1 MGGRALGQRSS
12 NLPAELN
19 SFIGRR
25 QELREV
31 KRLLGTAR
39 LLTLTG
45 SGGAGKTRLALRA
58 AAEMARGFPD
68 GAWLVPLAPVQDP
81 LLVSEAVFRALGAQD
96 LSAGWSVSA
105 LSDYLAGKRLLLV
118 LDNCEHLL
126 DACAVLAGA
135 LLKNCPDLQLLAT
148 SRQALGVAGEARMV
162 VPPMPVPAGEAVP
175 VEQVL
180 GSEAVWLFSERAAA
194 VVPGFAV
201 DADNAGPVLQLCRRL
216 DGIPLALE
224 LAAVRLGAL
233 SLDQLNHGLAGE
245 LSILGSAHRDAEAR
259 QQTLEAT
266 IGWSYRLL
274 DQAERVLWARLSV
287 FAGGFD
293 ADAAAE
299 VCSGTPVPPGRV
311 AEILGALVEK
321 SVLKRDLRGGNAA
334 RYWLLDTLR
343 QFGRQRL
350 REMGEQA
357 TVQERH
363 LQWISGLARP
373 LAAFDGHQPELFRR
387 LDTERDNLWAA
398 LDFCAKQPAHADIAG
413 QMALHLIIYWGSRG
427 SVGDVRRVLTAIIDA
442 VPENSRARARLL
454 VLVAIVAVIQNEW
467 DACYALAGQIRQ
479 MATLHKDY
487 ELMVWSFYAEA
498 LPLFMSGRAAEA
510 FERGESAVSLARTMQ
525 DRPLNSIM
533 TESFCP
539 LLVAAGQ
546 LDRATELGEPVL
558 AEARERGEMW
568 GRGYLLNALCQV
580 RWRHGD
586 TELAE
591 AMAREAAVCK
601 HALQDQA
608 GLQAVLETLAWMTA
622 GRGAHERAAM
632 LLGCAEQVRQA
643 SGLPFQELYQGQ
655 QHDESVALATRALG
669 QHAFDAAYQR
679 GLVMTVDDALG
690 LATTGERSQPPK
702 PTPTRPTTASL
713 LTRREREIAG
723 LIAEELTTREIA
735 ARLFVSERTVEAH
748 VTHMFNKLGV
758 NSRAQLTRWLAGTAG
773 AGSAEPAKDS

>member
-1 MGGRALGQRSS
+1 MDRARKPRTSG
-12 NLPAELN
+12 LPAELT
-19 SFIGRR
+19 SFVGRR
-25 QELREV
+25 SELREV
-31 KRLLGTAR
+31 KQLLATTR

-58 AAEMARGFPD
+58 AAEMARGFPE
-68 GAWLVPLAPVQDP
+68 GVWLVPLAPVQDP

-96 LSAGWSVSA
+96 QSARWSISA

-126 DACAVLAGA
+126 DACAVLAGT

-148 SRQALGVAGEARMV
+148 SRQALGVAGEARMLI
-162 VPPMPVPAGEAVP
+162 PPMSVPAGETVP

-201 DADNAGPVLQLCRRL
+201 GADNAGPVLQLCRRL

-233 SLDQLNHGLAGE
+233 SLDQLNQGLASE
-245 LSILGSAHRDAEAR
+245 LSVLGGANRGAEDR

-274 DQAERVLWARLSV
+274 DEAERALWARLSV

-293 ADAAAE
+293 ADAASE
-299 VCSGTPVPPGRV
+299 VCSGTPVLPERV

-350 REMGEQA
+350 REMGEE
-357 TVQERH
+357 TSTQERH

-373 LAAFDGHQPELFRR
+373 LNAFDAHQPELFRR

-398 LDFCAKQPAHADIAG
+398 LDFCVKQPAHADTAG
-413 QMALHLIIYWGSRG
+413 QMAMHLIIYWASRG
-427 SVGDVRRVLTAIIDA
+427 SFGDVRRVLTAVSEA
-442 VPENSRARARLL
+442 APQNSLARARLL
-454 VLVAIVAVIQNEW
+454 LLVAALALIQNDW
-467 DACYALAGQIRQ
+467 DAVSALAGEVRR
-479 MATLHKDY
+479 MATPLKDY
-487 ELMVWSFYAEA
+487 ELMAWSLNVET
-498 LPLFMSGRAAEA
+498 LPLFMSGQVAEA
-510 FERGESAVSLARTMQ
+510 IERGESAVSLADTMQ
-525 DRPLNSIM
+525 DRPLNLAV
-533 TESFCP
+533 TASFCHV
-539 LLVAAGQ
+539 LVAAGQ
-546 LDRATELGEPVL
+546 LDRAVEVGEPAL
-558 AEARERGEMW
+558 AEARKRGEMW
-568 GRGYLLNALCQV
+568 ARGYLLIALCQA
-580 RWRHGD
+580 RWRQGD
-586 TELAE
+586 TELAA
-591 AMAREAAVCK
+591 AMAREGAACK
-601 HALQDQA
+601 HALDDQA

-622 GRGAHERAAM
+622 GRGAHDRAAM

-643 SGLPFQELYQGQ
+643 CGMPFQELYQRQ

-669 QHAFDAAYQR
+669 QKAFDSAYQR

-690 LATTGERSQPPK
+690 MAATGELQQPPRPK
-702 PTPTRPTTASL
+702 PAGRGTASP
-713 LTRREREIAG
+713 LTRREQEIAG

-735 ARLFVSERTVEAH
+735 ARLFLSERTVEAH

-758 NSRAQLTRWLAGTAG
+758 NSRPQLARWLASTAA
-773 AGSAEPAKDS
+773 AGSAEPGKHS

>member
-1 MGGRALGQRSS
+1 MDRARQPRTCG
-12 NLPAELN
+12 LPAEPT
-19 SFIGRR
+19 SFVGRR
-25 QELREV
+25 SELREV
-31 KRLLGTAR
+31 KRLLATTR

-68 GAWLVPLAPVQDP
+68 GTWLVPLAPVQDP
-81 LLVSEAVFRALGAQD
+81 LLVSEAVFRALGVQD
-96 LSAGWSVSA
+96 QSARWSVSV

-126 DACAVLAGA
+126 DACAVLAGT
-135 LLKNCPDLQLLAT
+135 LLKNCPQLQLLAT
-148 SRQALGVAGEARMV
+148 SRQALGVAGEARMA

-180 GSEAVWLFSERAAA
+180 ASEAVWLFSERAAA

-201 DADNAGPVLQLCRRL
+201 DAGNAGPVVQLCRRL

-233 SLDQLNHGLAGE
+233 SLDQLNQGLAGE
-245 LSILGSAHRDAEAR
+245 LSILGSANRAAEAR

-274 DQAERVLWARLSV
+274 DEAERALWARLSV
-287 FAGGFD
+287 FAGGCEED
-293 ADAAAE
+293 AVIE
-299 VCSGTPVPPGRV
+299 VCCDERLPPGQL
-311 AEILGALVEK
+311 AILLGALVDK
-321 SVLKRDLRGGNAA
+321 SILKRQLTGSSA

-350 REMGEQA
+350 REMSEE
-357 TVQERH
+357 TSTQERH
-363 LQWISGLARP
+363 LQWVAGLARP
-373 LAAFDGHQPELFRR
+373 LAAFDEHQPEVFRR

-398 LDFCAKQPAHADIAG
+398 LDFCVKHPAHADTAGEIAI
-413 QMALHLIIYWGSRG
+413 HLIIYWGSRG

-442 VPENSRARARLL
+442 APENSRARASLL

-467 DACYALAGQIRQ
+467 DACYAQAGEIRR
-479 MATLHKDY
+479 MATLLKDY

-525 DRPLNSIM
+525 DRPLNFIM
-533 TESFCP
+533 TASFCP

-546 LDRATELGEPVL
+546 LDRATELGEPAL
-558 AEARERGEMW
+558 AESRERGELW
-568 GRGYLLNALCQV
+568 ARGYLLNALCQA
-580 RWRHGD
+580 RWRQGD

-591 AMAREAAVCK
+591 AMAREGAACK
-601 HALQDQA
+601 HAVQDQF

-622 GRGAHERAAM
+622 GRGNHERAAM
-632 LLGCAEQVRQA
+632 LLGCTEQVRQA
-643 SGLPFQELYQGQ
+643 SGIPFQELYQRQ

-669 QHAFDAAYQR
+669 QRAFDAAYQR
-679 GLVMTVDDALG
+679 GLVMPVDDALG
-690 LATTGERSQPPK
+690 LATTGERQQPAK
-702 PTPTRPTTASL
+702 PTPARRGTAGL
-713 LTRREREIAG
+713 LTRREQEIAG

-735 ARLFVSERTVEAH
+735 ARLFLSERTVEAH

-758 NSRAQLTRWLAGTAG
+758 NSRSQLTRWLASTTG
-773 AGSAEPAKDS
+773 AGSAEPGQHS